1 MLDEVKRRLFN
12 CILFYQ
18 SALVSVAAAV
28 SKCLWSGCDVLPR
41 KEPRGY
47 EKAGVSGTKWLRW
60 VLRDLETFEQ
70 TRDGE
75 TRERKRKEKREVCR
89 LIRLG
94 YVCIL
99 C

>member
-28 SKCLWSGCDVLPR
+28 SKCLWSGCDVQPK
-41 KEPRGY
+41 KEPRGMK
-47 EKAGVSGTKWLRW
+47 KAGMSGTKWLRW

>member
-28 SKCLWSGCDVLPR
+28 SVEQMSLGSGCDVQPK
-41 KEPRGY
+41 KEPRGMK
-47 EKAGVSGTKWLRW
+47 KAGMSRTKWLRW

-75 TRERKRKEKREVCR
+75 TRERKRKEKKR
-89 LIRLG
+89 G
-94 YVCIL
+94 M
-99 C
+99 